1 MGAMVHT
8 WSDGKRYR
16 SGMRPDV
23 GHYCRSS
30 WEANVARVL
39 AALRLAYEYEPVT
52 FRMGDIHYTPDFRVE
67 GRYWIEVKGWM
78 RDEAAAKIAAFRTA
92 YPAETLVVIDKP
104 IYDAMTREWAC
115 RLPEWESASTA
126 KVA

>member
-1 MGAMVHT
+1 
-8 WSDGKRYR
+8 
-16 SGMRPDV
+16 MRPDV